1 MPSPPENTG
10 QTERNQDYDLMY
22 AQLLGMARSRF
33 AGQSPSHTLQ
43 PTALV
48 HEAYLKLAATKGND
62 PKDQHHL
69 LAIASHAMRQVLVDH
84 ARKKNAI
91 KRGGGDDGAR
101 VTLSDVGTDGKEW
114 DVLELHDAI
123 EHLAKLDPRQAQII
137 ELRFF
142 GGLTVEQTAEVLG
155 LSERAVYLDW
165 KMARAWIM
173 SQYGID
179 GDG

>member
-1 MPSPPENTG
+1 MQDVVRRFGLTVPES
-10 QTERNQDYDLMY
+10 E
-22 AQLLGMARSRF
+22 
-33 AGQSPSHTLQ
+33 
-43 PTALV
+43 
-48 HEAYLKLAATKGND
+48 
-62 PKDQHHL
+62 
-69 LAIASHAMRQVLVDH
+69 
-84 ARKKNAI
+84 NAI
-91 KRGGGDDGAR
+91 KRGGGDDGGR
-101 VTLSDVGTDGKEW
+101 ITLSDVGTDGKEW

-123 EHLAKLDPRQAQII
+123 EHLVKLDPRQAQII

>member
-1 MPSPPENTG
+1 MDTDPKQSDQIPS
-10 QTERNQDYDLMY
+10 NQEYELMY
-22 AQLLGMARSRF
+22 AQLLGMARARF

-48 HEAYLKLAATKGND
+48 HEAYLKLANSSSDD

-84 ARKKNAI
+84 ARKKNAV
-91 KRGGGDDGAR
+91 KRGGGEAGAR
-101 VTLSDVGTDGKEW
+101 ITLSEVGTQGKEW

-123 EHLAKLDPRQAQII
+123 EQLAKLDPRQAQII

-142 GGLTVEQTAEVLG
+142 GGLTVEQTALVLG
-155 LSERAVYLDW
+155 LSDRSVYLDW
-165 KMARAWIM
+165 KMARAWM
-173 SQYGID
+173 LSEYGID
-179 GDG
+179 RDG